1 MNLKQGFESN
11 DDEVVRQIVAAIKKI
26 RFGSVEIVVHDS
38 KVVQIESREKIRFDK
53 K

>member
-1 MNLKQGFESN
+1 MTTNLNNS
-11 DDEVVRQIVAAIKKI
+11 DEEVLRQIVTAIKKI
-26 RFGSVEIVVHDS
+26 RLGSIEIVVHDS

>member
-1 MNLKQGFESN
+1 MTTNLNNS
-11 DDEVVRQIVAAIKKI
+11 DEEVLRQIVTAIKKI
-26 RFGSVEIVVHDS
+26 RFGSIEIVVHDS